1 MTNKRA
7 TGTINPDD
15 RSSIIPGTHQVP
27 VPFTSYLLDEI
38 RHVFPIAGVECG
50 EPEKKKRKKE
60 ENRKDACHVDFHI
73 LSLMGTDTP
82 AEMTR
87 HARRRADYESKCFR
101 MRKRVGGG
109 AEEKDAGHVAC
120 PRRRESEPFRIPLK
134 TVTFSRIAL
143 ARRTSDDKLR
153 TARATSD
160 K

>member
-1 MTNKRA
+1 MIGHRSYQALTRSLFRLRRICSTRSA
-7 TGTINPDD
+7 TYSRLPASNVGN
-15 RSSIIPGTHQVP
+15 
-27 VPFTSYLLDEI
+27 L
-38 RHVFPIAGVECG
+38 
-50 EPEKKKRKKE
+50 KKKRKKE